1 LTWLREISRLF
12 FVRLLCG
19 IIGIALVLSVALS
32 FVLTDN
38 AATSLSSASSSAAR
52 NLAVGN
58 AGKIEL
64 WVGER
69 LANVSTFSL
78 MVRGHLGDP
87 DLSSQMQA
95 LAQANPTFEM
105 IEVVDTSG
113 NPIASSAP
121 NLVANVGAASWFKGA
136 LAKPVIADVT
146 DEGATLR
153 WFVAAPIA
161 GADNKTSA
169 VLVGDAKVSAMANL
183 LYDADVSLTGVA
195 DVDLVNAQHRLVY
208 STDMGDVADNTA
220 LRAKGAMQEVVKT
233 AAADLALGSG
243 AGTVRFREHGTDTL
257 AGYDHVDT
265 INWGVIVPK
274 PASVAL
280 KPVDDLRVAAFI
292 LVLVGL
298 GVAVVFAVVFARL
311 TTRPVSA
318 LAAAARKVAKGDF
331 SARVTP
337 SGSVEVATMA
347 GDFNLM
353 VETIELTTR
362 PVSALAEAAR
372 QVAKGDFSARV
383 TPSGP
388 VEVATLA
395 ADFNRMV
402 ETIDNLVQ
410 RLRGVGA
417 QASGAATQLASAAE
431 EMAATTSE
439 QSASVTETSASME
452 ELARTSA
459 SIADTINHVAVQAG
473 ETRENIEQAHSDIE
487 ESSQRNLA
495 LTERVN
501 EINAILDLINEI
513 ADQTNLLA
521 LNAAIEA
528 ARAGEQGRGFA
539 VVADEVRRLA
549 ERSKSSAAEI
559 TAIVEGAQKET
570 NATVMAME
578 KGGKQLQRGL
588 GLMEDLSD
596 AASQV
601 RLTTQQQQ
609 TATEQVMEAMEQ
621 VSVGSR
627 QMAATAQEIAAAA
640 SKKTELANDL
650 ELAAVSVSGGR

>member
-1 LTWLREISRLF
+1 
-12 FVRLLCG
+12 
-19 IIGIALVLSVALS
+19 
-32 FVLTDN
+32 
-38 AATSLSSASSSAAR
+38 
-52 NLAVGN
+52 
-58 AGKIEL
+58 
-64 WVGER
+64 
-69 LANVSTFSL
+69 
-78 MVRGHLGDP
+78 
-87 DLSSQMQA
+87 
-95 LAQANPTFEM
+95 
-105 IEVVDTSG
+105 
-113 NPIASSAP
+113 
-121 NLVANVGAASWFKGA
+121 
-136 LAKPVIADVT
+136 
-146 DEGATLR
+146 
-153 WFVAAPIA
+153 
-161 GADNKTSA
+161 
-169 VLVGDAKVSAMANL
+169 
-183 LYDADVSLTGVA
+183 
-195 DVDLVNAQHRLVY
+195 
-208 STDMGDVADNTA
+208 MGDVADNTA

-257 AGYDHVDT
+257 AGYDHIDSLD
-265 INWGVIVPK
+265 WGVVVPQ
-274 PASVAL
+274 AVSVAL
-280 KPVDDLRVAAFI
+280 KPVDDLRVAALI
-292 LVLVGL
+292 LVLFGL
-298 GVAVVFAVVFARL
+298 AIAAIFAVVFAR
-311 TTRPVSA
+311 
-318 LAAAARKVAKGDF
+318 
-331 SARVTP
+331 
-337 SGSVEVATMA
+337 
-347 GDFNLM
+347 
-353 VETIELTTR
+353 LTTR

-372 QVAKGDFSARV
+372 QVAKGDYSARV

-627 QMAATAQEIAAAA
+627 QMAASAQEIAAAA
-640 SKKTELANDL
+640 SKQAELANEL
-650 ELAAVSVSGGR
+650 ERAAVGVSGGR